1 MSEKEHERGS
11 EEASEESEETTDDD
25 AEERVQPNPLSG
37 YKPEGGE
44 AKP

>member
-11 EEASEESEETTDDD
+11 EEASEESEETTDAD
-25 AEERVQPNPLSG
+25 ADESVHRNPLSG
-37 YKPEGGE
+37 YKPEGEE